1 MQPLEPAVRDGTRS
15 RGVGAVESPAG
26 RDARI
31 LVATRALRGL
41 GDGALVVLLPAAW
54 LSQGRGANAIG
65 ALTTAT
71 LLGSALA
78 TLGAGLVAHRVAP
91 RRVLFAACALLAV
104 TGLGMAYAPSFG
116 WLLAIAFVGTFNPS
130 AGDVSVFLPTEQALL
145 AGSGAP
151 ERRAE
156 RFAIYNVAGAVA
168 GMLGSLAAGQHEAVG
183 LSLAGAAHVALL
195 AYAALG
201 VVLAALYLA
210 LRSGREAPA
219 RETRAARPLERS
231 RGTVL
236 RLSAL
241 FTLDSFGGGF
251 AVQTLLAAWLVQRF
265 GASAAQIG
273 LAFGVTAALNAASQL
288 AAPLVARRIG
298 LIRTM
303 VFTHIPANV
312 FLIATGFMPTLP
324 LAIACFW
331 LRACLS
337 QMDVPAR
344 QAYVMSVVPEEER
357 SAAASV
363 TNVPRSF
370 GSALSPPL
378 AGALLA
384 GGAFPLA
391 LALGGG
397 LKLLYDLLL
406 LAGYGKR
413 PAPHEQPSPQAGA
426 REGR

>member
-1 MQPLEPAVRDGTRS
+1 
-15 RGVGAVESPAG
+15 
-26 RDARI
+26 
-31 LVATRALRGL
+31 
-41 GDGALVVLLPAAW
+41 
-54 LSQGRGANAIG
+54 ANAIG
-65 ALTTAT
+65 LLTAAT

-91 RRVLFAACALLAV
+91 RRVLFAACALLAA
-104 TGLGMAYAPSFG
+104 TGLGMAFAPSFG

-151 ERRAE
+151 ERRVD

-168 GMLGSLAAGQHEAVG
+168 GMLGSFLAGGSEAAGLSATRAALIG
-183 LSLAGAAHVALL
+183 LF

-201 VVLAALYLA
+201 AVLWVLYLRM
-210 LRSGREAPA
+210 RSGREAPP
-219 RETRAARPLERS
+219 REAAVARPLARS

-251 AVQTLLAAWLVQRF
+251 AVQTLLAVWLTQRF
-265 GASAAQIG
+265 GASAAEIG
-273 LAFGVTAALNAASQL
+273 LAFGVTQALNAASQL

-324 LAIACFW
+324 LAIACLW
-331 LRACLS
+331 LRASLS

-370 GSALSPPL
+370 GSALSPL
-378 AGALLA
+378 FAGALLA
-384 GGAFPLA
+384 GGAFSLA

-397 LKLLYDLLL
+397 LKLLYDALL

-413 PAPHEQPSPQAGA
+413 PAPHE
-426 REGR
+426 RGRS